1 MKNFNICGVYWKIRF
16 LGRLTKNQYRAGDCL
31 KTGVCKFKGGLGKKE
46 GGVFE
51 GGWYPNAHYENGQ
64 THLNNSLT
72 IFLSVFNH
80 FVGLELKGLKR
91 QFKE

>member
-51 GGWYPNAHYENGQ
+51 GVDTPMY
-64 THLNNSLT
+64 TMKM
-72 IFLSVFNH
+72 V
-80 FVGLELKGLKR
+80 KR
-91 QFKE
+91 T